1 VQLELELQPT
11 RRPNLLITASPE
23 AAWQGRLV
31 NWFARIAAQAWQ
43 AEHPAVVVVPTRGQ
57 AQALKARLLGAGLS
71 AIGLQFV
78 TPPHLRAL
86 LAGASEILPPPRAHL
101 RLLLALAAEEQLAV
115 RSLSE
120 AERLAAI
127 SVRRTPDHL
136 LHLLEQLSAAD
147 SDFQKIDLPAF
158 RPVVRKFRAHLAAA
172 RFDLFPEADR
182 KTLARS
188 ERTVPLLSDLLV
200 AGFNG
205 AHWPLWHLLC
215 AAVRAAKTATVVL
228 QYPREPAADLDAA
241 WVGTWEETFGEA
253 QAIETE
259 AEHVV
264 SERETLFLAGM
275 DTGEQADAIAAAAHR
290 FLAEE
295 NCTRLGIVVPTTGAL
310 SRLISATLTRQGIP
324 HYDAKGQMAPGL
336 FEAPDF
342 WSWMELQ
349 RIPRLHAL
357 LRFLTALPGEH
368 SLFEK
373 ISRRHIADSLNRAL
387 GELALDDLAALAA
400 FVRGRDAK
408 GELISGV
415 LAAIHFLPDHTTFA
429 EFLREISEAFTCL
442 GWDERWREIEQ
453 RTAWTAPVTSKFS
466 RTLFLQWLEEIAV
479 SFRVTRDLVG
489 QHPYARVQILT
500 PTQAEDQS
508 WSHLILAGL
517 NESSWP
523 ASARGDFLPATQI
536 DALNQ
541 SVQKINRA
549 ATRRGSQG
557 EGHVVVREGATLF
570 LGAVQQ
576 RQLALAQFN
585 SLIESARHGL
595 ALTAS
600 VVQEATPER
609 ISNPSEFFSRIFYEV
624 HREPIA
630 QSTMRALREATR
642 VWLDGIKSSPLI
654 SDSPGVLQTRV
665 AYDAR
670 RTLEPSNEYDFA
682 LRTSPNEV
690 FPMSVSAVETM
701 LKSPALVWME
711 RYLGVEG
718 EEDSTKWAAR
728 VRPPIT
734 RVQ

>member
-1 VQLELELQPT
+1 MELGLQPN
-11 RRPNLLITASPE
+11 RRPTLLIAASPE
-23 AAWQGRLV
+23 AAWQGGLA
-31 NWFARIAAQAWQ
+31 NWFARVAAQAWQ

-57 AQALKARLLGAGLS
+57 AQALKARLLEAGLS
-71 AIGLQFV
+71 ALGLQFV
-78 TPPHLRAL
+78 TPPHLRVL
-86 LAGASEILPPPRAHL
+86 LAGASEILPPPREHL

-188 ERTVPLLSDLLV
+188 ERTAPLISHLLV

-215 AAVRAAKTATVVL
+215 AAVHAAKSATVVL

-253 QAIETE
+253 QPIETE
-259 AEHVV
+259 SEPVA

-275 DTGEQADAIAAAAHR
+275 DTREQAEAIAAAAHR

-310 SRLISATLTRQGIP
+310 SRLIAAALTRQGIP
-324 HYDAKGQMAPGL
+324 HYDAMGQMAPGL
-336 FEAPDF
+336 FEASDF

-349 RIPRLHAL
+349 RTPRLHAL

-373 ISRRHIADSLNRAL
+373 ISRRQIADALNKAL
-387 GELALDDLAALAA
+387 GDLALDDLAVLATFA
-400 FVRGRDAK
+400 RGRDAK
-408 GELISGV
+408 GELISGA
-415 LAAIHFLPDHTTFA
+415 LAAIHFLPDHATFA
-429 EFLREISEAFTCL
+429 EFLRDTSEAFTRL
-442 GWDERWREIEQ
+442 GWSERWREIEQ
-453 RTAWTAPVTSKFS
+453 RTAWTAHVTSKFS

-479 SFRVTRDLVG
+479 SFRVTRDLIG

-500 PTQAEDQS
+500 PAQAEDQS

-557 EGHVVVREGATLF
+557 EGHVAVREGATLF

-595 ALTAS
+595 ALAAN

-609 ISNPSEFFSRIFYEV
+609 ISNPSEFFSRIYYEV
-624 HREPIA
+624 HREPDRAIHHARAPRSHARLVGSGSNPHRPIA
-630 QSTMRALREATR
+630 DT
-642 VWLDGIKSSPLI
+642 
-654 SDSPGVLQTRV
+654 PGVLQTRV

-670 RTLEPSNEYDFA
+670 RTLEPSGEYDFA
-682 LRTSPNEV
+682 LRDR
-690 FPMSVSAVETM
+690 A
-701 LKSPALVWME
+701 
-711 RYLGVEG
+711 
-718 EEDSTKWAAR
+718 
-728 VRPPIT
+728 
-734 RVQ
+734 